1 MDNVFRKLRM
11 SKNPS
16 DMEDYK
22 VKELASDL
30 GIAAPKISELEN
42 GRRNASLSELQAYH
56 NHFHVPYEYLLGENE
71 SPYYEYM
78 VTSKK
83 LGLSGDAIKTIQK
96 LTQNETYARLLN
108 ILIEKHITSLLIE
121 ISNGT
126 TYMDLINA
134 NHENGYNKDK
144 IDEFNKSLD
153 NATQEA
159 MDALQKVTDKTGHI
173 LRLISGNQNI
183 DYCKLKAAAIMQEA
197 VGKILY
203 EWGSLEE

>member
-11 SKNPS
+11 TKNPS

-22 VKELASDL
+22 VKDLSTDL
-30 GIAAPKISELEN
+30 GIAAPKISELEH
-42 GRRNASLSELQAYH
+42 GRNASLSELQKYH
-56 NHFHVPYEYLLGENE
+56 DYFHVPYEYLLGENE

-78 VTSKK
+78 VASKE
-83 LGLSGDAIKTIQK
+83 LGLSGNAIKVIHE

-108 ILIEKHITSLLIE
+108 ILIEKYITSLLVE

-126 TYMDLINA
+126 TYMDLFNA
-134 NHENGYNKDK
+134 RFENGYDKDK
-144 IDEFNKSLD
+144 AAEFNKNLD
-153 NATQEA
+153 KANDEA
-159 MDALQKVTDKTGHI
+159 MDTLQKITDKTGQI

-183 DYCKLKAAAIMQEA
+183 DYCKLKAGSIMQEA

-203 EWGSLEE
+203 EWGSEK